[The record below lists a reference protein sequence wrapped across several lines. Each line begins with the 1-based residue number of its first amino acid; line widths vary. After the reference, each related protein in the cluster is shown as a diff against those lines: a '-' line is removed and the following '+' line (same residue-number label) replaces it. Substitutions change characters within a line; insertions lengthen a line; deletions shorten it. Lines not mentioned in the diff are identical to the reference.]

1 MTALL
6 PPEPNN
12 QGPAYVIGK
21 IIGGL
26 ILAGLVAAVISALAA
41 LTIIIWRW
49 AL

>member
-21 IIGGL
+21 IIGYL
-26 ILAGLVAAVISALAA
+26 ILTGLGALFVSALAV
-41 LTIIIWRW
+41 LTVLLWRVV
-49 AL
+49 L